1 MSGGGA
7 DGAFDLK
14 HRSRALTEGLERA
27 AARTYLKG
35 IGFDDEALAKPII
48 GVASTWIETM
58 PCNFHL
64 RALAAKV
71 KDGVRAAGGTPMEF
85 NTVAI
90 SDGITMGTSGMK
102 TSLVS
107 REVIADSIE
116 LVARG
121 HLFDAVVA
129 LSGCDKTIPGT
140 VMALARLNVPSLM
153 LYGGSIPPG
162 RFHDRDVTI
171 LDVFE
176 AVGAVAA
183 GRMTREELA
192 ELESVASPG
201 AGACGGQF
209 TANTMAMAFEVM
221 GISPVAANIV
231 PAQEPTK
238 ADVAEAAGR
247 LVMDVL
253 RRGQRPS
260 DIITRESLENAIAA
274 VAASGGSTNAVLHLL
289 AVAREA
295 GVELDIDDFD
305 RISDRTPLLCDLKPG
320 GHYNAV
326 DLFHAGGVPVLL
338 QRLQEAGVLHED
350 APTVDDTTIGEIARA
365 ATETPGQKVVRPLAN
380 PIKATGG
387 LAILRGNLAPDGC
400 VVKLAGHERR
410 RHTGPARVF
419 EGEEAAMDAVT
430 HGRIQA
436 GDVVVIR
443 NEGPVGGPGM
453 REMLSVTGAI
463 SGAGLGETVALMTDG
478 RFSGATH
485 GFMVGH
491 VAPEAARGGPIAAV
505 REGDEITIDVD
516 ARRLD
521 VALDDEEIAARVAAY
536 VPPANPDLTGVLA
549 KYAALVGSASEG
561 AVTTPV
567 VQPVTSSP

>member
-1 MSGGGA
+1 MST
-7 DGAFDLK
+7 DGFDPK

-27 AARTYLKG
+27 PARTYLKG

-71 KDGVRAAGGTPMEF
+71 KEGIREAGGTPMEF
-85 NTVAI
+85 NTIAI

-102 TSLVS
+102 TSLIS

-116 LVARG
+116 LTARG
-121 HLFDAVVA
+121 YLFDGVIA

-140 VMALARLNVPSLM
+140 VMALARLNIPSLM

-162 RFHDRDVTI
+162 RFQGRDVTI

-183 GRMTREELA
+183 GKMTHEELA
-192 ELESVASPG
+192 ELEAKASPG
-201 AGACGGQF
+201 VGACGGQF
-209 TANTMAMAFEVM
+209 TANTMAIAFEMM
-221 GISPVAANIV
+221 GISPMGPSAV
-231 PAQEPTK
+231 PAQETTK
-238 ADVAEAAGR
+238 AEAAQAAGR

-253 RRGQRPS
+253 RSGLTPS
-260 DIITRESLENAIAA
+260 DLITRASLENAIAA
-274 VAASGGSTNAVLHLL
+274 VTASGGSTNAVLHLL
-289 AVAREA
+289 AVAAEM

-305 RISDRTPLLCDLKPG
+305 RVSGRTPLVGDLSPG
-320 GHYNAV
+320 GRYNAV
-326 DLFHAGGVPVLL
+326 DMYRAGGTAVLAK
-338 QRLQEAGVLHED
+338 RLDEMGALHRD
-350 APTVDDTTIGEIARA
+350 QPTVLGQSVGELADAAREA
-365 ATETPGQKVVRPLAN
+365 DGQRVILPVDEALKP
-380 PIKATGG
+380 TGG
-387 LAILRGNLAPDGC
+387 LAILRGNLAPEGC

-410 RHTGPARVF
+410 RHAGPARVF
-419 EGEEAAMDAVT
+419 EGEEAAMAAVQ
-430 HGRIQA
+430 HGAIQA

-453 REMLSVTGAI
+453 REMLAVTGAI
-463 SGAGLGETVALMTDG
+463 NGAGLGDSVALITDG

-485 GFMVGH
+485 GFTVGH
-491 VAPEAARGGPIAAV
+491 VAPEAATGGPIAAV
-505 REGDEITIDVD
+505 REGDEVTIDVD

-521 VALDDEEIAARVAAY
+521 VALDDDEIAARVAAY
-536 VPPANPDLTGVLA
+536 EPVVSPDATGVIA
-549 KYAALVGSASEG
+549 KYAALVSSASRG
-561 AVTTPV
+561 AITNVTAPIA
-567 VQPVTSSP
+567 QRA